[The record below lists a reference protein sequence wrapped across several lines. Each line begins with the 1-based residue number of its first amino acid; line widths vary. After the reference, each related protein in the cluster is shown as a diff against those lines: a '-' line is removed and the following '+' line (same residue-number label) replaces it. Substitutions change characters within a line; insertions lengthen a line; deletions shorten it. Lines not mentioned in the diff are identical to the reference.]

1 MIFRVLDYI
10 IAPAAVLVA
19 LILIPFIRSTDNA

>member
-1 MIFRVLDYI
+1 LRVFDI
-10 IAPAAVLVA
+10 IITPAAILVA